1 MPGEHML
8 LAGASA
14 QIFAGGIRQR
24 AGNVLDEVDTQ
35 VHFEPGETLLLALLE
50 AIAVDVGIVRFGGV
64 GVAADFVAEL
74 SAEHLIDGNV
84 VSFARQI
91 PQRHFD
97 GADASALARVKSE
110 LLYFAEN
117 FVDVAGIFTQNAT
130 FEDQCISLRRAVAN
144 LAQAINALV
153 GIDANHRAGHRRA
166 GDRGYAQVGDFELG
180 RFGSGVGVLHHR
192 IEGVASPDGR
202 GSSAGRT
209 LQEATSGVGAFHH
222 GVQTSPCLGV
232 LYINITVVQL

>member
-1 MPGEHML
+1 MISIPANICSLREPHT
-8 LAGASA
+8 

-50 AIAVDVGIVRFGGV
+50 AIAVDVWIVRFGGV
-64 GVAADFVAEL
+64 RVTAYFVAEL

-130 FEDQCISLRRAVAN
+130 FEHQCISLRRAVAN
-144 LAQAINALV
+144 LAQAINPLIC
-153 GIDANHRAGHRRA
+153 IDANHRAGHRRA
-166 GDRGYAQVGDFELG
+166 GHRGYAQVGNFELG

-202 GSSAGRT
+202 GSNADRT
-209 LQEATSGVGAFHH
+209 LQEATSGVEAFHH
-222 GVQTSPCLGV
+222 GVQTSPCWV
-232 LYINITVVQL
+232 YYT